1 MKKKEELELIRIKMT
16 DTNETNS
23 RVYNNS
29 NSFDPDEKSYDD
41 DEEENEKLES
51 VTSNNNNHN
60 LERNNYTEDYQT
72 PISSVASYDSVESSN
87 NTTNNND
94 LLKTKNFCSSNP
106 LSISNIVQNS
116 KNNLN

>member
-1 MKKKEELELIRIKMT
+1 MT
-16 DTNETNS
+16 ETNETNS
-23 RVYNNS
+23 RVYNNA
-29 NSFDPDEKSYDD
+29 NSFDPDEKNYDD
-41 DEEENEKLES
+41 DEEENEKS

-87 NTTNNND
+87 NTNNND

>member
-1 MKKKEELELIRIKMT
+1 MT